1 MTIERLTV
9 KAATAILGSGLGKPS
24 KMPGRSFGISA
35 LRCKVGSALRLRDGS
50 VCSDCYALKGRYP
63 SASIML
69 SHQRRGDALDR
80 ALAGPLAGSAWV
92 LAMSFLINRGVE
104 KGDEPYFRWHDSGD
118 LQSVEHLRLI
128 VRVVQATP
136 NVHHWLPTREVG
148 MIRAFIEAGG
158 VIPDNLNIRVSSF
171 FIGTRPMRRLPEGVT
186 TSTVSWKDAPNVCPA
201 PQQAGKCGDCRACW
215 DKTVANTDYKQH

>member
-1 MTIERLTV
+1 
-9 KAATAILGSGLGKPS
+9 
-24 KMPGRSFGISA
+24 
-35 LRCKVGSALRLRDGS
+35 
-50 VCSDCYALKGRYP
+50 
-63 SASIML
+63 
-69 SHQRRGDALDR
+69 
-80 ALAGPLAGSAWV
+80 
-92 LAMSFLINRGVE
+92 MSFLINRGVE

-148 MIRAFIEAGG
+148 VIRAFIEAGG

-186 TSTVSWKDAPNVCPA
+186 TSTVSWKDAPTVCPA
-201 PQQAGKCGDCRACW
+201 PQQAGKCEDCRACW